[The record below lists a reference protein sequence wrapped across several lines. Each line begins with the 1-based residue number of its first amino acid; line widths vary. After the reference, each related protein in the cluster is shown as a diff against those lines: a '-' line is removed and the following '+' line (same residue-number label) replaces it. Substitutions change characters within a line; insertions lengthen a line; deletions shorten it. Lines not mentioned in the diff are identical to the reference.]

1 MNEENIKYL
10 NGYVEELKLRRL
22 RKASLRK
29 KKDEVKKLLKY
40 LEERDLGLQD
50 LGVRQAQEYQGYLL
64 EHKKKDGAGY
74 SRNTVATYLTQASS
88 FYEYLKRSKLVLTN
102 PFKYIRRV
110 RMEKLLPKNL
120 LKPKEMNRLLQSL
133 EDFNKEKDYYLK
145 LRKYRMHV
153 LAEFLYATG
162 MRISEA
168 GSVSESDI
176 DLEKGSVTIRDNKS
190 KKRRVCFL
198 NEYAI
203 QVLKIYLSKMR
214 KCVVR
219 DRSKLFGAE
228 GERLGILLSW
238 VLEGTCRS
246 LKLPKLTAHSFRHS
260 FGYHLLKA
268 GCDIRYIQELLG
280 HERLVTTQIYTK
292 VDKEDLRKVLDR
304 HHPRKWRKGA

>member
-1 MNEENIKYL
+1 MNQEHIKYL
-10 NGYVEELKLRRL
+10 KGYLEELKLKSM
-22 RKASLRK
+22 RKASVRK

-40 LEERDLGLQD
+40 LEERELDIQD

-74 SRNTVATYLTQASS
+74 SRNTVATFMTQASS
-88 FYEYLKRSKLVLTN
+88 FYEYLKKGNVVLTN

-110 RMEKLLPKNL
+110 NMDKLLPKNL
-120 LKPKEMNRLLQSL
+120 LKPKDMNRLLKSL
-133 EDFNKEKDYYLK
+133 EDFNKEQDYYLK
-145 LRKYRMHV
+145 LRKYKMHV

-168 GSVSESDI
+168 GSVKEKDI

-190 KKRRVCFL
+190 KNKRVCFL
-198 NEYAI
+198 NEYAK
-203 QVLKIYLSKMR
+203 QVLKIYLYKIR
-214 KCVVR
+214 RWVVR
-219 DRSKLFGAE
+219 DKSKLFGAE
-228 GERLGILLSW
+228 GERLGIVLSW
-238 VLEGTCRS
+238 VLDNVCES

-280 HERLVTTQIYTK
+280 HKRLFTTQIYTK

-304 HHPRKWRKGA
+304 YHPRKWRKGA